1 MLCVACG
8 SATRGWHGLP
18 RRLGLSALSYPTGLM
33 PLGYFQ
39 SRGGSSYR
47 GSRLARVHRGKPRC
61 LAPGH
66 TKVTYM
72 VNPPRMDAARQYKG
86 GAVALT
92 KGARLYYAYH
102 RDHARRYILCN
113 LLARPLRTHLR
124 FMECGKVATGWWRRG
139 CDSRRCR
146 HGRLL
151 LATHGWTCATFGCYG
166 PVTQGYSR
174 FCREAHE

>member
-1 MLCVACG
+1 MRERHPRVARTA
-8 SATRGWHGLP
+8 SAAEPLRPVIPYRTHAPRALPVAERPTLP
-18 RRLGLSALSYPTGLM
+18 RVASSTGA
-33 PLGYFQ
+33 PGQ
-39 SRGGSSYR
+39 APS
-47 GSRLARVHRGKPRC
+47 KPRC

-72 VNPPRMDAARQYKG
+72 VNPPRVDAARQYKG

-174 FCREAHE
+174 FRREAHE